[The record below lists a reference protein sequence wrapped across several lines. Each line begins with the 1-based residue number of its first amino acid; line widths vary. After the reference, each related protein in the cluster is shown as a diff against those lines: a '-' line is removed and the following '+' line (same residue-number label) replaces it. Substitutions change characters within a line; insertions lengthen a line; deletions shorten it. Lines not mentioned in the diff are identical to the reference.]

1 VEMRERE
8 REKTI
13 KREKI
18 KNKIVY
24 GIKFFLK
31 KYYFN
36 DIGKCKGNL
45 LWDVLV

>member
-1 VEMRERE
+1 VREDEDGKE
-8 REKTI
+8 RI
-13 KREKI
+13 KKYI
-18 KNKIVY
+18 YISLWNKV
-24 GIKFFLK
+24 KK